1 MNFEQLSEKYS
12 ELKSPEE
19 MTTGIL
25 GNKNQESPFLN
36 MLHTN
41 EAEAKRKY
49 RRMYILYAIGAVAY
63 FFIFILNPDKGLSP
77 AERIAGTSFVF
88 AFAILAVLS
97 LKRFSEI
104 NRASFLDSPK
114 QFLRNARKSYSF
126 WNKQQ
131 LWLLPVLLFVNAG
144 ATLSLLDNFG
154 NLNLLTGILLFQIAF
169 WCLMG
174 FGFFMGKKTW
184 TKKKKPTLQK
194 IETLLLDFE
203 Q

>member
-1 MNFEQLSEKYS
+1 MNFELLSEKYS

-36 MLHTN
+36 MLQTN

-49 RRMYILYAIGAVAY
+49 RRMYIFYAIVGAAY
-63 FFIFILNPDKGLSP
+63 FFIFVLNPDTGLTQ
-77 AERIAGTSFVF
+77 AERIAGTCFIF

-97 LKRFSEI
+97 RKRFSEI
-104 NRASFLDSPK
+104 SRASFLDSPK
-114 QFLRNARKSYSF
+114 MFLRNARKNYVF
-126 WNKQQ
+126 WNKHQ

-154 NLNLLTGILLFQIAF
+154 NFKLLTGILLFQTAF

-174 FGFFMGKKTW
+174 FGLFMGKKTW
-184 TKKKKPTLQK
+184 TKKRKPTLQK
-194 IETLLLDFE
+194 IERLLLDFE